1 MQRRWPFTDMGAD
14 VQRRHLIIGG
24 AALAALPTAATT
36 AEPGRNDAQMKD
48 DWPWLGR
55 YAEDNARLLEIW
67 QKVDVV
73 FMGDS
78 ITEGWKRL
86 CSDFFT
92 PSWINRG
99 IGGQTSP
106 QMVLRMASDVVA
118 LKPRLL
124 HILAGT
130 NDVAGNTGPMTEA
143 MTLANIRAMIAI
155 AKDARIK
162 VVVGAIPPASKFF
175 WNPAATPR
183 DAIIRRN
190 ALLLRLVREKDV
202 GWIDYH
208 ALLDDG
214 TGGLDKRYGGD
225 GVHPNGVG
233 YEAMGKAALP
243 VIRKYLGK
251 TRG

>member
-1 MQRRWPFTDMGAD
+1 MQHPWLFTDMGVD

-24 AALAALPTAATT
+24 AALAALPTVATA

-55 YAEDNARLLEIW
+55 FADDNAKVIASGR
-67 QKVDVV
+67 KVDVV

-86 CSDFFT
+86 RPDFFP
-92 PSWINRG
+92 PSWVNRG

-118 LKPRLL
+118 LKPRLV

-130 NDVAGNTGPMTEA
+130 NDVAGNTGPMTDE
-143 MTLANIRAMIAI
+143 MTLANVRAMIAI

-162 VVVGAIPPASKFF
+162 VLLGAIPPASSFY

-183 DAIIRRN
+183 DAIINCNR
-190 ALLLRLVREKDV
+190 LLQTLARENRI

-208 ALLDDG
+208 AILNDG
-214 TGGLDKRYGGD
+214 AGGLAKNYGRD
-225 GVHPNGVG
+225 GVHPEADG
-233 YEAMGKAALP
+233 YEAMERTTLP
-243 VIRKYLGK
+243 AIRKTLAK
-251 TRG
+251 SRG